1 MSDIQNEKMK
11 DINAR
16 LGIQDDL
23 NVEKNRKLIFVYSP
37 PKVGSTTLVSS
48 LRLSASDK
56 LTILHLHNEIML
68 KVLYDIKDVT
78 INEIINY
85 NKHLGKIVYVIDIFR
100 TPIEHKMSS
109 FFENIE
115 TFHFNT
121 TVGDLNTYDIKKL
134 VTRFNN
140 LFPHLAPSDH
150 FKDKYE
156 IAAPEK
162 FDFER
167 KYILVEKNGVKYIK
181 LRLKDSNAWRGILR
195 EVLHVDIFLVND
207 YETDSKAIKDVYINF
222 KNNYKIPNNLLEN
235 IKISSSLSYYLNDQ
249 ERNEYVQSWQNKSI
263 DESHTPYTVDEYN
276 LYNKITLENHHMS
289 EIQTDHYMDCGCVCV
304 ACERKRRIILEK
316 LRRGENTKERI
327 VHEETKQQ
335 YMIERVN
342 TIKNKVMNKIN
353 MLNKAQQNNNNN
365 KRNRPRKIIKNN
377 FTKLGTNM

>member
-1 MSDIQNEKMK
+1 MSEMYNEKMK

-23 NVEKNRKLIFVYSP
+23 NIEKNRKLIFVYCP

-68 KVLYDIKDVT
+68 KVLYNITDVT
-78 INEIINY
+78 VNEIIQY
-85 NKHLGKIVYVIDIFR
+85 NKQLGKQIYVVDIFR
-100 TPIEHKMSS
+100 TPVEHKMSS
-109 FFENIE
+109 LFENID

-121 TVGDLNTYDIKKL
+121 TVGDLKTYDIKKII
-134 VTRFNN
+134 TRFNN

-150 FKDKYE
+150 FKDKYG
-156 IAAPEK
+156 IVVPEK

-167 KYILVEKNGVKYIK
+167 KYLLVEKDGVNYIK
-181 LRLKDSNAWRGILR
+181 LRLKDSSYWRQILR
-195 EVLHVDIFLVND
+195 NILHIDIFLVND
-207 YETDSKAIKDVYINF
+207 YETDSKAVKDVYTNF

-235 IKISSSLSYYLNDQ
+235 IKKSESLSYYLNDE
-249 ERNEYVQSWQNKSI
+249 ERNAYIQSWQNKSI
-263 DESHTPYTVDEYN
+263 NENHTPYTVDEYS
-276 LYNKITLENHHMS
+276 LYNKISLENHHMS

-304 ACERKRRIILEK
+304 ACERKRRIVLEK
-316 LRRGENTKERI
+316 IKRGEKTKERI
-327 VHEETKQQ
+327 IHEETKSE
-335 YMIERVN
+335 YILETVK

-353 MLNKAQQNNNNN
+353 ILNNAQQNNN

-377 FTKLGTNM
+377 FVTLHTT

>member
-1 MSDIQNEKMK
+1 MQNEKMK

-23 NVEKNRKLIFVYSP
+23 NVEKNQKLIFVYCP

-68 KVLYDIKDVT
+68 KVLYNITDVT
-78 INEIINY
+78 INEIIQY
-85 NKHLGKIVYVIDIFR
+85 NKQLGKKVYVIDIFR

-109 FFENIE
+109 LFENIY

-121 TVGDLNTYDIKKL
+121 SVDDLKTYDIKK
-134 VTRFNN
+134 VISRFNN

-156 IAAPEK
+156 IVMPEK

-167 KYILVEKNGVKYIK
+167 KYILVEKDGVKYVK
-181 LRLKDSNAWRGILR
+181 LRLKDANFWKEILR
-195 EVLHVDIFLVND
+195 EILNVDIYLVND
-207 YETDSKAIKDVYINF
+207 YETDNKAVKDVYTNF
-222 KNNYKIPNNLLEN
+222 KSNYKIPSNLLEN
-235 IKISSSLSYYLNDQ
+235 IKNSPSLSYYLNDE
-249 ERNEYVQSWQNKSI
+249 ERNDYIQTWQNKST
-263 DESHTPYTVDEYN
+263 DESHTPYTNDEYN

-304 ACERKRRIILEK
+304 ACERKRKIVLEK
-316 LRRGENTKERI
+316 LKREEKTKERI
-327 VHEETKQQ
+327 IHGETKTE

-342 TIKNKVMNKIN
+342 TIKNKVMNKISMLSKAKYN
-353 MLNKAQQNNNNN
+353 EKLNKP
-365 KRNRPRKIIKNN
+365 KKIIKNN
-377 FTKLGTNM
+377 FVTLHTKNF

>member
-1 MSDIQNEKMK
+1 MSDMQNEKMK

-23 NVEKNRKLIFVYSP
+23 TIEKNKKLIFVYCP

-68 KVLYDIKDVT
+68 KVLYNITDIT
-78 INEIINY
+78 INDIIQY
-85 NKHLGKIVYVIDIFR
+85 NKKLGKKIYVIDIFR
-100 TPIEHKMSS
+100 TPIEHKMSTL
-109 FFENIE
+109 FENID

-156 IAAPEK
+156 VVVPEK

-167 KYILVEKNGVKYIK
+167 KYILVEKDDIKYIK
-181 LRLKDSNAWRGILR
+181 LRLKDSKYWRKILR
-195 EVLHVDIFLVND
+195 EILHIDIFLVND
-207 YETDSKAIKDVYINF
+207 YETDSKAVKDIYANF

-235 IKISSSLSYYLNDQ
+235 IKNSTSLLYYLNDE
-249 ERNEYVQSWQNKSI
+249 ERNEYIQNWQNKST
-263 DESHTPYTVDEYN
+263 DENHIPYTDDEYK
-276 LYNKITLENHHMS
+276 LYNKISLENHHMS
-289 EIQTDHYMDCGCVCV
+289 EIQTDHYMDCGCICV
-304 ACERKRRIILEK
+304 ACERKRKIVLEK
-316 LRRGENTKERI
+316 VKRGDNTKERI
-327 VHEETKQQ
+327 IHEETKTE
-335 YMIERVN
+335 YIIETVN
-342 TIKNKVMNKIN
+342 TIKNKVINKIN
-353 MLNKAQQNNNNN
+353 MFNKVKQSNEKKN
-365 KRNRPRKIIKNN
+365 KPRKIIKNN
-377 FTKLGTNM
+377 FTALHTNN

>member
-1 MSDIQNEKMK
+1 MSEVQNEKMK

-23 NVEKNRKLIFVYSP
+23 TVEKNKKLVFVYCP

-48 LRLSASDK
+48 LRLTASDK
-56 LTILHLHNEIML
+56 ITVLHLHNEIML
-68 KVLYDIKDVT
+68 KVLYNITDVT
-78 INEIINY
+78 INEIIQY
-85 NKHLGKIVYVIDIFR
+85 NKQLGKKVYVIDIFR

-109 FFENIE
+109 LFENIE

-121 TVGDLNTYDIKKL
+121 TVDDLKTYDIKK
-134 VTRFNN
+134 VITRFNN

-156 IAAPEK
+156 IVVPEK

-167 KYILVEKNGVKYIK
+167 KYILVEKDGVKYIK
-181 LRLKDSNAWRGILR
+181 LRLKDSNIWREILR

-207 YETDSKAIKDVYINF
+207 YETDSKAIKDVYTNF
-222 KNNYKIPNNLLEN
+222 KSNYKIPSNLLEN
-235 IKISSSLSYYLNDQ
+235 IKNSPSLSYYLNDE
-249 ERNEYVQSWQNKSI
+249 ERNDYIQSWQNKST
-263 DESHTPYTVDEYN
+263 DESHTPYTNDEYN

-304 ACERKRRIILEK
+304 ACERKRKLVLEK
-316 LRRGENTKERI
+316 VKRGEKTKERI
-327 VHEETKQQ
+327 IHEETKTE
-335 YMIERVN
+335 YMIEKVN

-353 MLNKAQQNNNNN
+353 MLNKAKQNND

-377 FTKLGTNM
+377 FVTLHTT

>member
-1 MSDIQNEKMK
+1 MSDMQNEKMK

-16 LGIQDDL
+16 LGIKDDL
-23 NVEKNRKLIFVYSP
+23 TIEKNKKLVFVYCP

-56 LTILHLHNEIML
+56 ITVLHLHNEIML
-68 KVLYDIKDVT
+68 KVLYNITDVT

-85 NKHLGKIVYVIDIFR
+85 NTQLGKKVYVIDIFR

-109 FFENIE
+109 LFENID

-134 VTRFNN
+134 ITRFNN
-140 LFPHLAPSDH
+140 LFPHLAQSDH

-156 IAAPEK
+156 IVVPEK

-167 KYILVEKNGVKYIK
+167 KYILVEKDGVRYIK

-195 EVLHVDIFLVND
+195 EVLQVDIFLVND
-207 YETDSKAIKDVYINF
+207 YETDSKAIKNVYINF

-235 IKISSSLSYYLNDQ
+235 IKISSSLSYYLNDE
-249 ERNEYVQSWQNKSI
+249 ERNEYIQNWQNKSI
-263 DESHTPYTVDEYN
+263 EESHVSYTDDEYN

-304 ACERKRRIILEK
+304 ACEKKRKIILEK
-316 LRRGENTKERI
+316 VKRCENTKERI
-327 VHEETKQQ
+327 IHEETKTE
-335 YMIERVN
+335 YIIEKVN

-353 MLNKAQQNNNNN
+353 MLNKAQQYIN
-365 KRNRPRKIIKNN
+365 KRNKPRKIIKNN
-377 FTKLGTNM
+377 FTALHTTN